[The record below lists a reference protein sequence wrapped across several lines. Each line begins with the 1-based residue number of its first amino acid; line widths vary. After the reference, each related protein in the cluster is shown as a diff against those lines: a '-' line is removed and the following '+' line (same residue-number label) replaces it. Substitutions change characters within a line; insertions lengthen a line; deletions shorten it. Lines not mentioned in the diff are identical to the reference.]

1 MAFFIAPSFQ
11 NLYLPIKPSPSLKA
25 KVGKNIAY
33 LSLVQAANYLFPLIT
48 VPHISR
54 AIGVPKY
61 GLVEFAM
68 MSVIYFTAL
77 VDFSFDVS
85 GTRKMA
91 RVRHRPGQVNLL
103 FNSILFAKMAL
114 FAAATT
120 LFLILLFTVPAFKN
134 QQSLLAA
141 AYLINLSYVFYP
153 NWLFQGM
160 EKLGVIAIANF
171 GIKLLFTLLIFS
183 LVRTESDYVWV
194 PLSNSI
200 GYILVALVVF
210 AYAFKQVPGLRIVF
224 PGFRA
229 MAAVLKDGT
238 SLFFSN
244 LLNKLYALSGITI
257 AGLYLSNEGLGL
269 YGAANKLYMV
279 MLSMMFYPL
288 HGAIFPHLN
297 ATLQKSKLAYM
308 QVFKKLARIIF
319 TLYAVG
325 LVALYFI
332 APYVVQL
339 LFGAAFADAVFLF
352 RLLIPAL
359 FAGIFIHLFTTQG
372 LLTLKFDR
380 WYFNYMLVVAF
391 VAVVGGVI
399 SIQLYGITGIVIFK
413 TLLDTCMAIA
423 SGWLFI
429 KAWHITKKRP

>member
-1 MAFFIAPSFQ
+1 
-11 NLYLPIKPSPSLKA
+11 LKA

-33 LSLVQAANYLFPLIT
+33 LSLVQTANYLFPLIT

-103 FNSILFAKMAL
+103 FNSILFAKLGLFILASLLFLVLL
-114 FAAATT
+114 FA
-120 LFLILLFTVPAFKN
+120 VPAFKN

-153 NWLFQGM
+153 NWLFQGL

-171 GIKLLFTLLIFS
+171 GIKLLFTLLIFT
-183 LVRTESDYVWV
+183 LVRDESDYVWV

-200 GYILVALVVF
+200 GYIVVALVVF
-210 AYAFKQVPGLRIVF
+210 AYAFKQVPGLHIQF

-229 MAAVLKDGT
+229 MAAVLKDGVA
-238 SLFFSN
+238 LFFSN

-257 AGLYLSNEGLGL
+257 AGLYLSNDPLGHF
-269 YGAANKLYMV
+269 GAANKLYMV

-297 ATLQKSKLAYM
+297 ATLQKSKADYFT
-308 QVFKKLARIIF
+308 VFKKLGRTIF
-319 TLYAVG
+319 GIYAVG
-325 LVALYFI
+325 LAVLYFV
-332 APYVVQL
+332 APYIVTL
-339 LFGAAFADAVFLF
+339 LFGAAFTEATTLF

-391 VAVVGGVI
+391 VAIVGGIV
-399 SIQLYGITGIVIFK
+399 SVRLYGITGIVVFK
-413 TLLDTCMAIA
+413 SIMDACMAIA

-429 KAWHITKKRP
+429 KAWSITKKRA